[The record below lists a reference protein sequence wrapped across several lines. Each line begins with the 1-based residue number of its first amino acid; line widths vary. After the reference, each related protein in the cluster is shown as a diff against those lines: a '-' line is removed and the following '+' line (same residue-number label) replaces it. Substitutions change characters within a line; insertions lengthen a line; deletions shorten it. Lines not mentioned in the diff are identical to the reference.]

1 MLAGPRRP
9 PASGHIVS
17 VHDQA
22 SFSLRARRPIAVQVD
37 GEYVGEREC
46 VAFSAIPHALRVIA

>member
-1 MLAGPRRP
+1 
-9 PASGHIVS
+9 
-17 VHDQA
+17 
-22 SFSLRARRPIAVQVD
+22 VD